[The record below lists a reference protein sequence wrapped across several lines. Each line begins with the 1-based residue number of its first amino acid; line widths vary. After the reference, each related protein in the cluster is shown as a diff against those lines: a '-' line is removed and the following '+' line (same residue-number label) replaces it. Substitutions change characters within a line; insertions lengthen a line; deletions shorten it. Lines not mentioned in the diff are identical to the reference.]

1 MTGAWGAP
9 AVVGAAVLRGAACA
23 TGVLLLAHPPGA
35 VLWWLTGCWL
45 LYRAGT
51 ALGTA
56 ALAPTARALDRAARN
71 RLLRAVQ
78 RLSADAGRRDPLPVR
93 DHLYAAAGV
102 AIRWEP
108 KPGAAVAVLAEL
120 TGSLLT
126 LAGVCAA
133 LAVVDPALAAGPGLC
148 AALALGLVVRPRRL
162 RAQGSGRAGWTARRR
177 EARTVAVLAGV
188 LAGCAALVPV
198 LGAVRRPDAAAG
210 LVPAAVLLARFV
222 YGLAAVD
229 MTAVR
234 HRRVTWR
241 HLREAERAAAP
252 GGGEQ
257 PATPTGVVVVPVRP
271 SRLGFADLAE
281 NVHLGAL
288 GPDDSLP
295 ERLPRTV
302 RLCRLE
308 ELARSLPHGW
318 HTVLS
323 GEFSGGVDLDEE
335 AWRRIMAARVS
346 ALLELGATEVLLPG
360 EPDPLLAAVL
370 ADWGSRTDTR
380 VRSSATPRRTAPDL
394 AAPEESVPGGAAPDG
409 AVPDGVA
416 S

>member
-1 MTGAWGAP
+1 MTGAWGTP
-9 AVVGAAVLRGAACA
+9 TVVGAAVLQGVACT
-23 TGVLLLAHPPGA
+23 TGVLLLVHPPGA

-51 ALGTA
+51 AMGTA
-56 ALAPTARALDRAARN
+56 ALAPTARALDRAART

-78 RLSADAGRRDPLPVR
+78 QLGADRGRRDPVTLR

-120 TGSLLT
+120 TASLLP

-133 LAVVDPALAAGPGLC
+133 LAAVDPALAAGPGLC
-148 AALALGLVVRPRRL
+148 AALALGVVVRPRRL
-162 RAQGSGRAGWTARRR
+162 RARGSGRAGWTARRR
-177 EARTVAVLAGV
+177 EARIVAVLAGV

-198 LGAVRRPDAAAG
+198 LGAVRQPDAAAG
-210 LVPAAVLLARFV
+210 LVPAALLLARFV

-234 HRRVTWR
+234 HWRVTWR
-241 HLREAERAAAP
+241 HLRAVERAAVPA
-252 GGGEQ
+252 GGEQ
-257 PATPTGVVVVPVRP
+257 PTTPARVVVPVRP
-271 SRLGFADLAE
+271 SHLGFADLAE

-288 GPDDSLP
+288 GPDDPLP
-295 ERLPRTV
+295 ERLPRTI

-308 ELARSLPHGW
+308 ELAHSLPHGW

-323 GEFSGGVDLDEE
+323 SEFSGGVDLDEE
-335 AWRRIMAARVS
+335 AWRRITAARVS

-360 EPDPLLAAVL
+360 EPDPFLAAVL
-370 ADWGSRTDTR
+370 ADWSSRTRTR
-380 VRSSATPRRTAPDL
+380 VRASGTPEGAGPDR
-394 AAPEESVPGGAAPDG
+394 AAPEASVRDGAA
-409 AVPDGVA
+409 